1 MISVQN
7 HLPLLSGNKWLLI
20 LVVALAVA
28 CSPKTRPVSRG
39 TTKSTEKTT
48 DKPGDKAEKDKKEDK
63 NAKKVSDKKVSTIA
77 MILPLGLDHLNPGA
91 NYSAAGL
98 KKAALALDYYRGF
111 KLALDSLTG
120 EGANYR
126 LQLFDSKDEASQS
139 HSLALNPQ
147 IKSSDLIVGPV
158 FPDGM
163 KAFTAVP
170 GNNKK
175 LILSPLSPSAP
186 TTYKAENLITVIPPL
201 EYHALRAA
209 EFAVAKSKTKKI
221 FVLTSGYSAELPYIK
236 YFKKAV
242 DSLSKKK
249 IKVVQLTV
257 TRGNLQPIVA
267 QLTKFDRNF
276 MVIPSTN
283 QSFLKITLYSLDTLS
298 KRYPITLIGHPN
310 WEKFSFLKPEQM
322 QRLNAYITSADRVN
336 YKSQATITFMRNYR
350 RAYRTEPS
358 DYAIK
363 AFDEGMY
370 FGQLLAD
377 DADKLK
383 SLDDNEF
390 SGLHNSFDFVYKQ
403 GQGWVNKHVN
413 LLHYENFELKKA
425 E

>member
-7 HLPLLSGNKWLLI
+7 HRPQLSGNKWLLI
-20 LVVALAVA
+20 LVIALVAA
-28 CSPKTRPVSRG
+28 CSPKTRPVGKG
-39 TTKSTEKTT
+39 TTKPTDKTT
-48 DKPGDKAEKDKKEDK
+48 GTTDKAEKDKKEDK
-63 NAKKVSDKKVSTIA
+63 DAKKVSDKRVSTVA
-77 MILPLGLDHLNPGA
+77 MILPFGLDHLNPGA
-91 NYSAAGL
+91 TYSAAGL
-98 KKAALALDYYRGF
+98 KKASLSLDYYRGF

-126 LQLFDSKDEASQS
+126 LQLFDSKDEPSQS

-147 IKSSDLIVGPV
+147 VKGSDLIVGPV

-163 KAFTAVP
+163 KVFTTVP

-186 TTYKAENLITVIPPL
+186 TTYNAENLVTIIPPL

-209 EFAVAKSKTKKI
+209 EFAVAKAKTKKV

-249 IKVVQLTV
+249 VKVVQLTV
-257 TRGNLQPIVA
+257 ARGNLSPIMA

-283 QSFLKITLYSLDTLS
+283 QSFLKVTLYSLDTLA
-298 KRYPITLIGHPN
+298 KRYPVTLIGHPN
-310 WEKFSFLKPEQM
+310 WEKFSFLKSDQM

-336 YKSQATITFMRNYR
+336 YKAQSTITFVRNYR
-350 RAYRTEPS
+350 RLYRAEPS
-358 DYAIK
+358 EYAIK
-363 AFDEGMY
+363 AFDEGMF

-377 DADKLK
+377 DGDKIK
-383 SLDDNEF
+383 NLDDKEF
-390 SGLHNSFDFVYKQ
+390 TGLHNSFDFIYKK

-413 LLHYENFELKKA
+413 LLHYENFELKQV

>member
-1 MISVQN
+1 MISVRN
-7 HLPLLSGNKWLLI
+7 HRPLLSGNKWLLI
-20 LVVALAVA
+20 LVVALAAA
-28 CSPKTRPVSRG
+28 CSPKTRPVGKG
-39 TTKSTEKTT
+39 TTKPTDKTTGTT
-48 DKPGDKAEKDKKEDK
+48 DKSDKDKKDEK
-63 NAKKVSDKKVSTIA
+63 NNKKVSDKRVSNIA
-77 MILPLGLDHLNPGA
+77 LILPFGLDHLNPGA

-98 KKAALALDYYRGF
+98 KKASIALDYYRGF

-126 LQLFDSKDEASQS
+126 LQLFDSKDEPSQS

-147 IKSSDLIVGPV
+147 IRNSDLIVGPV

-163 KAFTAVP
+163 KAFTTVP

-186 TTYKAENLITVIPPL
+186 TTYNAENLITVIPPL

-209 EFAVAKSKTKKI
+209 EFAVEKSKTKKI
-221 FVLTSGYSAELPYIK
+221 FVLTSGYSAELPYIR
-236 YFKKAV
+236 YFRKAV

-257 TRGNLQPIVA
+257 TRGNLKPIVA
-267 QLTKFDRNF
+267 QMTKFDRNF

-283 QSFLKITLYSLDTLS
+283 QSFLKITLYSLDTLA
-298 KRYPITLIGHPN
+298 KRYPMTLIGHPN
-310 WEKFSFLKPEQM
+310 WEKFSFLKSDQM

-336 YKSQATITFMRNYR
+336 YRSQATITFMRNYR
-350 RAYRTEPS
+350 RAYRAEPTE
-358 DYAIK
+358 YAIK

-377 DADKLK
+377 DTDKLK

-390 SGLHNSFDFVYKQ
+390 RGLHNSFDFIYKK

-413 LLHYENFELKKA
+413 LLRYENFELKQV